1 MADSKNNTESRQTRS
16 GYHRATIFLTL
27 LILLLVIV
35 GFFGSKTRV
44 GQNLLSVNSQ
54 SKPAAVQADKPQQE
68 LGPMVNLSE
77 FLVNIISEDNS
88 NYLKTSMTIELS
100 NTDAQHELDKRMPQV
115 RDAILMLL
123 SNKTY
128 DELYDLHGKKQLKAE
143 ITLTVNALLSSG
155 DVTAV
160 YLTDFIV
167 Q

>member
-1 MADSKNNTESRQTRS
+1 
-16 GYHRATIFLTL
+16 
-27 LILLLVIV
+27 
-35 GFFGSKTRV
+35 
-44 GQNLLSVNSQ
+44 
-54 SKPAAVQADKPQQE
+54 
-68 LGPMVNLSE
+68 MVNLSE